1 MPAEQGS
8 FERHATLLL
17 LAQAGGSDGGVLD
30 LDMAAST
37 MTQIGWGIVD
47 HDTVPD
53 WIFFRLPAYDVLAN
67 VSDHPRRMS
76 DERERVSPVAAALA
90 RAASRR

>member
-1 MPAEQGS
+1 
-8 FERHATLLL
+8 
-17 LAQAGGSDGGVLD
+17 
-30 LDMAAST
+30 

-76 DERERVSPVAAALA
+76 DEREWVSLVAAALA
-90 RAASRR
+90 RAAVRR